1 MIKGWRNDP
10 AWIKHYAE
18 RDAKRGQLTLMRMK
32 LEAEMRLEEI
42 KREMDDRLRDILDD
56 RKNEH
61 RGQRA
66 ERTAS

>member
-10 AWIKHYAE
+10 EWIRYYEE
-18 RDAKRGQLTLMRMK
+18 RNAKRGQFALMRAK
-32 LEAEMRLEEI
+32 LEAEMKLEEI
-42 KREMDDRLRDILDD
+42 KRDMDDRLRDILDD